1 MSLPPNTRLGHY
13 EIRFSLGKGGMGEVY
28 LAQDIT
34 LKRLVA
40 LKLLLSSYTEDR
52 GRLRRF
58 EREARAASSLNHPNI
73 LTIYEISEADGYRFI
88 ASEYIEGV
96 TLRQHI
102 KARPMGLTKIL
113 DTTIQVASALA
124 AAERAGIVHR
134 DIKPENIM
142 LRDDGYVKVLD
153 FGLAKLMAAEA
164 HRPRD
169 KGNPEAST
177 VALTETS
184 PGIVLGTVHYMSPE
198 QARGYDL
205 DIRSDIWSLGVVL
218 YEMLAGRMP
227 FDGESKNDVFAA
239 ILTTEPPSLRALS
252 PNSPQKLNDIVGRM
266 LSKVQTDRY
275 QTVKALLKDL
285 EELKQ
290 ELAFSKRLGQ
300 SDAQEQPEAATDGRG
315 TDNIDIPAPNAARST
330 NDKPIDPTAN
340 RSEYIVSQIKR
351 HKLGITLAMV
361 CLFVPIAAL
370 TYSNFV
376 SLSSPKITSIA
387 VLPFVNGSGD
397 QSLDYMSDG
406 LSESLIDQL
415 SQLPQ
420 LRVINRSSSFK
431 FKSPDTD
438 PQEVARSLGVDAV
451 VMGRLIQQGDLL
463 QLRVELVDGRDKTQM
478 WGRQYTTKASDLQAL
493 QADISRRISDK
504 LRPKFG
510 SEEPQRVSTGKQDD
524 DEAYDL
530 YLKGRYS
537 WNKFSE
543 EELRKSIDYYNR
555 ALEKNPKYALAYAG
569 LANSYLIL
577 GANNLSPQESYPKAK
592 ESATKALELD
602 DTLADAHYAMAAT
615 NYYYDWNLSRAEN
628 EIRRTL
634 ELNPNYANAYNLRG
648 SVQLARGQT
657 TEAVSQIKR
666 GLELD
671 PFSLLLNN
679 KLSTA
684 YYYARDYERSAEQ
697 IKKTMNLEPQA
708 AFLHSDLAMNYAQM
722 GKFEDALAES
732 QKAIILQNDDP
743 VALSTLGMIYGLWGK
758 KTEADWILNTLNQLA
773 KKRYVQPFFIASIYS
788 ALGDKDRTFLWLEK
802 ARTERAYIIFVSI
815 DPLFDKVRSDAR
827 YTALIERMHVQQ

>member
-340 RSEYIVSQIKR
+340 RS
-351 HKLGITLAMV
+351 
-361 CLFVPIAAL
+361 
-370 TYSNFV
+370 
-376 SLSSPKITSIA
+376 
-387 VLPFVNGSGD
+387 
-397 QSLDYMSDG
+397 G
-406 LSESLIDQL
+406 LRTMK
-415 SQLPQ
+415 P
-420 LRVINRSSSFK
+420 
-431 FKSPDTD
+431 P
-438 PQEVARSLGVDAV
+438 
-451 VMGRLIQQGDLL
+451 GR
-463 QLRVELVDGRDKTQM
+463 
-478 WGRQYTTKASDLQAL
+478 
-493 QADISRRISDK
+493 
-504 LRPKFG
+504 
-510 SEEPQRVSTGKQDD
+510 
-524 DEAYDL
+524 
-530 YLKGRYS
+530 
-537 WNKFSE
+537 
-543 EELRKSIDYYNR
+543 
-555 ALEKNPKYALAYAG
+555 
-569 LANSYLIL
+569 
-577 GANNLSPQESYPKAK
+577 
-592 ESATKALELD
+592 
-602 DTLADAHYAMAAT
+602 
-615 NYYYDWNLSRAEN
+615 
-628 EIRRTL
+628 
-634 ELNPNYANAYNLRG
+634 
-648 SVQLARGQT
+648 
-657 TEAVSQIKR
+657 
-666 GLELD
+666 
-671 PFSLLLNN
+671 
-679 KLSTA
+679 
-684 YYYARDYERSAEQ
+684 
-697 IKKTMNLEPQA
+697 
-708 AFLHSDLAMNYAQM
+708 
-722 GKFEDALAES
+722 
-732 QKAIILQNDDP
+732 
-743 VALSTLGMIYGLWGK
+743 
-758 KTEADWILNTLNQLA
+758 
-773 KKRYVQPFFIASIYS
+773 
-788 ALGDKDRTFLWLEK
+788 
-802 ARTERAYIIFVSI
+802 
-815 DPLFDKVRSDAR
+815 
-827 YTALIERMHVQQ
+827 

>member
-13 EIRFSLGKGGMGEVY
+13 EIRSFLGKGGMGEVY
-28 LAQDIT
+28 LAQDTT
-34 LKRLVA
+34 LKRPVA
-40 LKLLLSSYTEDR
+40 LKLLLSSFAKDR

-88 ASEYIEGV
+88 ASEFIDGV
-96 TLRQHI
+96 NLRQHMRV
-102 KARPMGLTKIL
+102 RPMGLTAIL

-124 AAERAGIVHR
+124 AADRAGIVHR
-134 DIKPENIM
+134 DIKPENIL
-142 LRDDGYVKVLD
+142 LRHDGYVKVLD
-153 FGLAKLMAAEA
+153 FGLAKLAASD
-164 HRPRD
+164 PQQLWV

-184 PGIVLGTVHYMSPE
+184 PGVVLGTVHYMSPE
-198 QARGYDL
+198 QARGHDL

-227 FDGESKNDVFAA
+227 FEGESKNDVFAA
-239 ILTTEPPSLRALS
+239 ILRTEPS
-252 PNSPQKLNDIVGRM
+252 PLAAVSMNSPTKLNDIVGRM
-266 LSKVQTDRY
+266 LSKAPTGRY
-275 QTVKALLKDL
+275 QTAKELLKDL
-285 EELKQ
+285 EDVKE
-290 ELAFSKRLGQ
+290 ELAFSKRLGH
-300 SDAQEQPEAATDGRG
+300 SKPEEQDEAAADGRQ
-315 TDNIDIPAPNAARST
+315 TTTVRIPEPNAARST
-330 NDKPIDPTAN
+330 NEKPIRRTAN
-340 RSEYIVSQIKR
+340 RSEQIVRQIKR
-351 HKLGITLAMV
+351 YKLGIALGLVA
-361 CLFVPIAAL
+361 LFVLVVAL
-370 TYSNFV
+370 TYSHFR
-376 SLSSPKITSIA
+376 SPTSQQITSIA

-397 QSLDYMSDG
+397 QSLDYVSDG
-406 LSESLIDQL
+406 LSENLIDQL

-431 FKSPDTD
+431 FKSQETD
-438 PQEVARSLGVDAV
+438 PQEVARSLGVDAL
-451 VMGRLIQQGDLL
+451 VMGRLVQQGDQL

-478 WGRQYTTKASDLQAL
+478 WGKQYTAKASEIQRL
-493 QADISRRISDK
+493 QADISTNISDK
-504 LRPKFG
+504 LRPNL
-510 SEEPQRVSTGKQDD
+510 SNEEHKRVSTDKQAD

-530 YLKGRYS
+530 YLKGRYN

-543 EELRKSIDYYNR
+543 DGLRKSIDYYNR
-555 ALEKNPKYALAYAG
+555 ALEKNPRYALAYAG

-577 GANNLSPQESYPKAK
+577 GANNLSPQETYPKAK
-592 ESATKALELD
+592 DSATKALELD

-615 NYYYDWNLSRAEN
+615 NYYYDWNLTQAEN

-648 SVQLARGQT
+648 SVQLARGQPN
-657 TEAVSQIKR
+657 EAISQIKH

-697 IKKTMNLEPQA
+697 IKKTMALEPQA

-722 GKFEDALAES
+722 GKFEEALAAA

-758 KTEADWILNTLNQLA
+758 KTEAEWILNTLNQLA
-773 KKRYVQPFFIASIYS
+773 RKRYVQPFFIASIYS

-815 DPLFDKVRSDAR
+815 DPLFDKLRSDAR
-827 YTALIERMHVQQ
+827 YTTLIERMQVQQ

>member
-13 EIRFSLGKGGMGEVY
+13 EIRSFLGKGGMGEVY
-28 LAQDIT
+28 LAHDT
-34 LKRLVA
+34 ALKRPAA
-40 LKLLLSSYTEDR
+40 LKLLLSSFAQDR

-73 LTIYEISEADGYRFI
+73 LTIYEINEADGYRFI
-88 ASEYIEGV
+88 ASEYVEGV
-96 TLRQHI
+96 SLRQHMRV
-102 KARPMGLTKIL
+102 RPMGLTEIL

-124 AAERAGIVHR
+124 AADRAGIVHR

-142 LRDDGYVKVLD
+142 LRHDGYVKVLD
-153 FGLAKLMAAEA
+153 FGLAKLATPDPQQAW
-164 HRPRD
+164 D

-177 VALTETS
+177 VALTDTT

-198 QARGYDL
+198 QARGHDV

-218 YEMLAGRMP
+218 YEMLAGKMP

-239 ILTTEPPSLRALS
+239 ILKTDPPPLAALS
-252 PNSPQKLNDIVGRM
+252 ANSPPKLNDIVGRM
-266 LSKVQTDRY
+266 LSKAESDRY
-275 QTVKALLKDL
+275 QTPKALLRDL
-285 EELKQ
+285 EDLRQ
-290 ELAFSKRLGQ
+290 ELAFSKRLGH
-300 SDAQEQPEAATDGRG
+300 SKPDEQGEAGTDGRQ
-315 TDNIDIPAPNAARST
+315 TSTVDIPTPNAARST
-330 NDKPIDPTAN
+330 HEKAIRRTAN
-340 RSEYIVSQIKR
+340 RTEQIVRQIKR
-351 HKLGITLAMV
+351 YKLGVALGVVAVFVLMV
-361 CLFVPIAAL
+361 AL
-370 TYSNFV
+370 TYSHFR
-376 SLSSPKITSIA
+376 SPTSQQITSIA

-397 QSLDYMSDG
+397 QSLDYLSDG

-431 FKSPDTD
+431 FKSQDTD
-438 PQEVARSLGVDAV
+438 PQEVARSLGVDAL
-451 VMGRLIQQGDLL
+451 VMGRLVQQGDQL

-478 WGRQYTTKASDLQAL
+478 WGRQYTAKASDLQTL
-493 QADISRRISDK
+493 QADISGRISDK
-504 LRPKFG
+504 LRPQFSSDDKRTYT
-510 SEEPQRVSTGKQDD
+510 SKQDN

-543 EELRKSIDYYNR
+543 DELRKSIDYYNR
-555 ALEKNPKYALAYAG
+555 ALEKNAKYALAYAG

-592 ESATKALELD
+592 ESATKALELE

-615 NYYYDWNLSRAEN
+615 NYYYDWNLSQAEN

-634 ELNPNYANAYNLRG
+634 QLNPNYAMAYNLRG
-648 SVQLARGQT
+648 TLQLARGQT
-657 TEAVSQIKR
+657 NEAISQIKR

-697 IKKTMNLEPQA
+697 IKKTMTLEPQA

-722 GKFEDALAES
+722 GKYEEALAES

-743 VALSTLGMIYGLWGK
+743 VALSTLGIIYGLWGK
-758 KTEADWILNTLNQLA
+758 KTEADWILNTMNQLA

-788 ALGDKDRTFLWLEK
+788 ALGDKDHAFLWLEK
-802 ARTERAYIIFVSI
+802 ARAERAYIIFVSI
-815 DPLFDKVRSDAR
+815 DPVFDKLRSDAR
-827 YTALIERMHVQQ
+827 YTALIERMDVQQ